1 MMNDSILR
9 EYGSQILS
17 QYKLRIISIQKGPD
31 TLERKPETLRATSN
45 ICSITLR
52 IKCAYKSQVYFTQY
66 YSILNQ
72 HKLDSNM
79 VNSK

>member
-31 TLERKPETLRATSN
+31 ILERKPETLRATSN
-45 ICSITLR
+45 ICSIAHR
-52 IKCAYKSQVYFTQY
+52 IKCAYKSQVYFAQY
-66 YSILNQ
+66 YSISNQ
-72 HKLDSNM
+72 RKLGCYM
-79 VNSK
+79 LNSK